1 MAAAPLPPIAAPL
14 PAPDSVPL
22 SEPAR
27 IINTFIAPSKTFSD
41 LRRNASWWAPW
52 LLISV
57 FALVFVYVMDRQV
70 TFDQITR
77 NEIAHS
83 SRADQFDK
91 LPADRQARQ
100 IRFTSNLIRYL
111 SYGIPVTILFYFAIT
126 SLALWVTF
134 KVVGGNVTF
143 KTAYAIVFYAALPGV
158 IGSILGAIAMFAGV
172 NPEGFNVNNPVATNP
187 AYFMDPAGNKFLYG
201 MASALDVIAL
211 WTIVLLGIGFSSN
224 SKVKR
229 STAIILVAAWYLFWK
244 LGAAAL
250 AARS

>member
-1 MAAAPLPPIAAPL
+1 MAAAPLPPVAASI
-14 PAPDSVPL
+14 PAPDSAPL
-22 SEPAR
+22 SEGAR
-27 IINTFIAPSKTFSD
+27 VINTFIAPSKTFSD
-41 LRRNASWWAPW
+41 LHRNANWWAPW
-52 LLISV
+52 LLISI
-57 FALVFVYVMDRQV
+57 FALLFVYAMDRQV

-77 NEIAHS
+77 NEIARS
-83 SRADQFDK
+83 PRADQFDK
-91 LPADRQARQ
+91 LPAEQQAKQ
-100 IRFTSNLIRYL
+100 VRFTTNLIRYL

-134 KVVGGNVTF
+134 KIAGATVAF

-158 IGSILGAIAMFAGV
+158 IGSLLGAIAMFAGV

-187 AYFMDPAGNKFLYG
+187 AYFMDPTTSKFLYG
-201 MASALDVIAL
+201 MASALDVISI
-211 WTIVLLGIGFSSN
+211 WTIVLLGIGFSTN

-229 STAIILVAAWYLFWK
+229 STAIIIVAAWYLFWK

>member
-1 MAAAPLPPIAAPL
+1 
-14 PAPDSVPL
+14 
-22 SEPAR
+22 
-27 IINTFIAPSKTFSD
+27 
-41 LRRNASWWAPW
+41 
-52 LLISV
+52 
-57 FALVFVYVMDRQV
+57 MDRQV

-77 NEIAHS
+77 NEIARS

-143 KTAYAIVFYAALPGV
+143 KTAYAIVFYAVLPGV

-172 NPEGFNVNNPVATNP
+172 NPEGFNLNNPVATNP
-187 AYFMDPAGNKFLYG
+187 AYFMDPAGNKISLRDG
-201 MASALDVIAL
+201 VRARRDRPLDHRAA
-211 WTIVLLGIGFSSN
+211 GY
-224 SKVKR
+224 R
-229 STAIILVAAWYLFWK
+229 ILQQ
-244 LGAAAL
+244 
-250 AARS
+250 